1 MERRVFLT
9 TAVGLAACATACS
22 STSTTGKPATGPV
35 DGGNLKDVPIG
46 SLKAVANEP
55 VILGRDA
62 AGLYAM
68 SAICTHQQCD
78 ISQSGSILA
87 TSIVCSCH
95 GSRFD
100 VNGAVKVGPASSP
113 LDHYSVTLG
122 SDGAITIHADKLVPL
137 STRTPTP
144 TT

>member
-9 TAVGLAACATACS
+9 TAVGLATCATACS
-22 STSTTGKPATGPV
+22 SSTTAGTPAHGPV

-46 SLKAVANEP
+46 TLRAIANQP

-78 ISQSGSILA
+78 ITESGSILA

-100 VNGAVKVGPASSP
+100 LNGAVKVGPASSP
-113 LDHYSVTLG
+113 LDHYSVTLA
-122 SDGAITIHADKLVPL
+122 SDGAITVHADKLVPL
-137 STRTPTP
+137 STRTPAP
-144 TT
+144 T

>member
-1 MERRVFLT
+1 MERRVFLA
-9 TAVGLAACATACS
+9 TAVGLATCGAACS
-22 STSTTGKPATGPV
+22 SSTSAGKPATGPV

-46 SLKAVANEP
+46 TLKAVPNEP

-62 AGLYAM
+62 GGLYAM

-78 ISQSGSILA
+78 ITESGSILA

-113 LDHYSVTLG
+113 LDHYSVTLAA
-122 SDGAITIHADKLVPL
+122 DGAITIHADKLVSL
-137 STRTPTP
+137 SARTPTP